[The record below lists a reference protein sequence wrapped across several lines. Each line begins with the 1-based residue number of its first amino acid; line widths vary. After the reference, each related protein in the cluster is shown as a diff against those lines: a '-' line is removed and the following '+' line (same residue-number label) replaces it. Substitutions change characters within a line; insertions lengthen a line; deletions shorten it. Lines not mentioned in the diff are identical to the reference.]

1 MEHAMSR
8 LGFELDVIASSVART
23 EEKDAVKI
31 GKSIKVKPG
40 KAR

>member
-23 EEKDAVKI
+23 EEKDCEDWKI
-31 GKSIKVKPG
+31 DQG